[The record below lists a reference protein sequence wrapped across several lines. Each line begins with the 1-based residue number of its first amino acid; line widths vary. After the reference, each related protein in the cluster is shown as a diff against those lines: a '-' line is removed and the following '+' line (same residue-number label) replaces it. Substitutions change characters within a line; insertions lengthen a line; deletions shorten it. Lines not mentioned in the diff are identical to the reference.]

1 MVLKPLLVVTKSIHL
16 AIRQVELL
24 LLLLVVTWNTS
35 SWAVAEVAAG
45 TQAAAAGQGALEPE
59 QVSLLLLKPIQLP
72 LEVAAMV
79 QPAKELMAPLVST
92 LFLAQ

>member
-1 MVLKPLLVVTKSIHL
+1 MGLSRFLGRGP
-16 AIRQVELL
+16 
-24 LLLLVVTWNTS
+24 WNTS
-35 SWAVAEVAAG
+35 SWSAVAVVAR
-45 TQAAAAGQGALEPE
+45 TQERAAGQGALETE

-79 QPAKELMAPLVST
+79 QLPLEGEPLVPT